1 MARITKFCPKIMRHF
16 YDLNDNLIEN
26 FQVNFQVN
34 HTLNPSLRNF
44 TNEKLEIE
52 KSKFTI
58 IIQGF
63 PG

>member
-44 TNEKLEIE
+44 TNEKVGNRKI
-52 KSKFTI
+52 
-58 IIQGF
+58 
-63 PG
+63 